1 MGLEKILHCGTL
13 NITTS
18 KSQIITSVGQDTEK
32 S

>member
-18 KSQIITSVGQDTEK
+18 KNQITGVGQDTEK
-32 S
+32 P